1 MPSKQFGGKI
11 TPDWKLKYQASSNW
25 KNGTF
30 QNLMET
36 QTAINWKQ
44 LPTILYKQIKG
55 HKEGQPQSLL
65 PVDLF
70 NAEQFHSQADKA
82 KLIWYGHSVVL
93 LKLNNKTILIDP
105 MFGPDASPIG
115 PKRTKRFSADTL
127 AIIDQLPEI
136 DLLLLTHDHYD
147 HLDFAS
153 ITKLKPK
160 IKQAFVALG
169 AKRHLIHWGVNE
181 AIIQEFDWWNSKNF
195 HGIQV
200 TFTPTRHFSGR
211 GLTSLAKCLW
221 GGWVL
226 KTGQENIWLSGDGG
240 YSHHFKEIGDRLG
253 PFDLGMMECG
263 QYCVDWAQIHLFP
276 NESVQAAIDAKV
288 KTAMPIHWAGFNL
301 SYQHA
306 WHEPANEFIKHAQQ
320 KKLHYITPSLGQ
332 IFNHQSITHNWW
344 EKFKK

>member
-11 TPDWKLKYQASSNW
+11 TSDWKAKYQASSNW
-25 KNGTF
+25 KNGAF

-36 QTAINWKQ
+36 QTALNWKL
-44 LPTILYKQIKG
+44 LPTILYKQLKG
-55 HKEGQPQSLL
+55 HKAGQPSSLL
-65 PVDLF
+65 PVAPF
-70 NAEQFHSQADKA
+70 NAEQFHFQPEKT

-127 AIIDQLPEI
+127 AIIDDLPDI
-136 DLLLLTHDHYD
+136 DLMLLTHDHYD

-153 ITKLKPK
+153 IAKLKPK

-169 AKRHLIHWGVNE
+169 AKRHLMDWGVNE
-181 AIIQEFDWWNSKNF
+181 TIIQEFDWWDTKIF

-200 TFTPTRHFSGR
+200 SFTPTRHFSGR
-211 GLTSLAKCLW
+211 GLTSMTKCLW
-221 GGWVL
+221 GGWAL
-226 KTGQENIWLSGDGG
+226 KTDQENIWFSGDGG

-263 QYCVDWAQIHLFP
+263 QYCVDWAQIHMFP
-276 NESVQAAIDAKV
+276 EESVQAALDAKV

-306 WHEPANEFIKHAQQ
+306 WHEPAHEFIKHAQQ
-320 KKLHYITPSLGQ
+320 KQLHYITPNLGQ
-332 IFNHQSITHNWW
+332 IFDYQSITHNWW
-344 EKFKK
+344 EKF